1 MIRGSG
7 WGATW
12 LLASPVSHNPL
23 WPRQSL
29 SWSPSGLDHP
39 SPGAATTR
47 FCLLSHPPVCR
58 ATALRHRC
66 APPVRR
72 SGPAS
77 CTLDGPSPR
86 GSRTAASRQL
96 PPPVDVAQV
105 CSPEINFSQ
114 LTTIIIGSTPS
125 FYMTQHC
132 ATLYDNPLS
141 FTKHMQTLME
151 KVIFR

>member
-7 WGATW
+7 RGPTW
-12 LLASPVSHNPL
+12 LLVSPVSRNPL
-23 WPRQSL
+23 WPRRSL
-29 SWSPSGLDHP
+29 SWSPSALDRP

-47 FCLLSHPPVCR
+47 FCLPSHPPVCR
-58 ATALRHRC
+58 PTALRHRC
-66 APPVRR
+66 APPGRR

-105 CSPEINFSQ
+105 CSPQINFSLQ
-114 LTTIIIGSTPS
+114 HNLQPTIIIGSTPS

-132 ATLYDNPLS
+132 ATLYDNALS
-141 FTKHMQTLME
+141 FTKHM
-151 KVIFR
+151 